1 MMKIERA
8 VDRYN
13 REILSQTSSYTVSGF
28 TPRGGWIREPEVE
41 SLVAAK
47 ELAVRLLT
55 DHPRMRTV
63 LLYAADQHE
72 RHVMVGSYDRQLRYK
87 PVDN

>member
-1 MMKIERA
+1 MKIERA

-13 REILSQTSSYTVSGF
+13 QEILSQVVSYTVSGF
-28 TPRGGWIREPEVE
+28 TPRGGWNRTPDVE
-41 SLVAAK
+41 SLAAAK
-47 ELAVRLLT
+47 ELAVRLLRQNP
-55 DHPRMRTV
+55 DMRTV

-87 PVDN
+87 AVDN

>member
-1 MMKIERA
+1 MKIERA
-8 VDRYN
+8 VDRHN
-13 REILSQTSSYTVSGF
+13 QEILAQAVSYTVSGF
-28 TPRGGWIREPEVE
+28 TPRGGWNRTADVP
-41 SLVAAK
+41 SLAAAK
-47 ELAVRLLT
+47 ELAVRLLNEY
-55 DHPRMRTV
+55 PRMRTV

>member
-1 MMKIERA
+1 MIERA

-13 REILSQTSSYTVSGF
+13 QEILAQVVSYTVSGF
-28 TPRGGWIREPEVE
+28 TPRGGWNRTADVK
-41 SLVAAK
+41 SLTEAK
-47 ELAVRLLT
+47 QLAISLLNEY
-55 DHPRMRTV
+55 PRMRTV